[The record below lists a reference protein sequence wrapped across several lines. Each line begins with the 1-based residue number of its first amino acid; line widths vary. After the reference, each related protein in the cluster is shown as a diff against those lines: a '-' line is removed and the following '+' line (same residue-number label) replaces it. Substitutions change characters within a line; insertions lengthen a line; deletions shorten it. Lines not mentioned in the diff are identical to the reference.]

1 MGWCFHRPRLCDGG
15 GAFIGHGGAFIG
27 HDTTESSTQ
36 RVDFYHAQVRS
47 GGCSSRPED
56 KHQSRDHI
64 LDGAPALIVA
74 FAVWSSGIGRWV
86 LHAALSYLY
95 YGIDLCVRGARLKC
109 DDPSSRSVVEVQP
122 EICLHHTR
130 DFDVPVAPER
140 PCLGPDSAVPI
151 G

>member
-56 KHQSRDHI
+56 EHQSRYHI
-64 LDGAPALIVA
+64 LALISDIRWCSGTDCGIRRLVLRDWPVGVTGSMGGVRA
-74 FAVWSSGIGRWV
+74 FDFPRLGR
-86 LHAALSYLY
+86 
-95 YGIDLCVRGARLKC
+95 ARTC
-109 DDPSSRSVVEVQP
+109 SVP
-122 EICLHHTR
+122 
-130 DFDVPVAPER
+130 
-140 PCLGPDSAVPI
+140 
-151 G
+151 